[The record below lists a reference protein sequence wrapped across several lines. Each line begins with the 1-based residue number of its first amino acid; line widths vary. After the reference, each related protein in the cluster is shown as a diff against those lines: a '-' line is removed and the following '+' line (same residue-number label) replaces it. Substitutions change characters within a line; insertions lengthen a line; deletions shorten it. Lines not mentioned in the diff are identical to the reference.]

1 MDVGQRVAIVTGG
14 ASGIGRS
21 LCLALARRDAA
32 GVVVADV
39 DAAGAAEGAAE
50 IEAGGHPAL
59 ALTAGGSDPAPPE
72 APVTPAEETV
82 GPARLPFP
90 NPPLPAPAR
99 PRLPHPLLS

>member
-39 DAAGAAEGAAE
+39 DAAGAAEVAAE
-50 IEAGGHPAL
+50 IEAGGAPAPAL
-59 ALTAGGSDPAPPE
+59 AADVLNAADAQGLGP
-72 APVTPAEETV
+72 PAEGAFRGR
-82 GPARLPFP
+82 GPLCSK
-90 NPPLPAPAR
+90 
-99 PRLPHPLLS
+99 PRSVVPGGR

>member
-39 DAAGAAEGAAE
+39 DAAGAAEGAAG
-50 IEAGGHPAL
+50 IEAGGHRAP
-59 ALTAGGSDPAPPE
+59 ALTAGVSNAAAAE
-72 APVTPAEETV
+72 APGPPAGGRFGGAHPPLPNARNV
-82 GPARLPFP
+82 GPAG
-90 NPPLPAPAR
+90 PAGSPE
-99 PRLPHPLLS
+99 PS